1 MFSFF
6 QNEKASGNDENSYDD
21 DDNNYNVDD
30 DDDDESDVVGRK
42 FTLFE
47 NLLSQN
53 NSNKSPSKN
62 IKINKK

>member
-6 QNEKASGNDENSYDD
+6 QNEKPPGNDENSCD

-30 DDDDESDVVGRK
+30 DDDGDVVGRK

-47 NLLSQN
+47 DLLSQN